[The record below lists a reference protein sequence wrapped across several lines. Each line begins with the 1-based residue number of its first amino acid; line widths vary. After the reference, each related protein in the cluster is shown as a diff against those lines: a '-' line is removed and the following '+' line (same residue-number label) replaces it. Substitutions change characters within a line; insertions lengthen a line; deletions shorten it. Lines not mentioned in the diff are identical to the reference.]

1 MNNPRGNTIQGWVG
15 ASRKPSRRDV
25 SSSWVSF
32 LNPAYGP
39 NTGKVVD
46 VELSQGTNTGR
57 QPGRVRCADAQG
69 TGPHSGPY
77 LAEHT
82 NDVALLLID
91 ESDNVHINEDALAFL
106 KKFWRGTYKN
116 NLNLLIPDMAEQ
128 LDAGYLYTAGIKTS
142 IEGKFLA

>member
-1 MNNPRGNTIQGWVG
+1 MRRKTIEKNL
-15 ASRKPSRRDV
+15 RKALLED
-25 SSSWVSF
+25 
-32 LNPAYGP
+32 GP
-39 NTGKVVD
+39 
-46 VELSQGTNTGR
+46 LSQALFEYELEEHIEEYVESKR
-57 QPGRVRCADAQG
+57 ADEDKYFFAV
-69 TGPHSGPY
+69 T
-77 LAEHT
+77 EHT